1 MLNCPACHKLTISKG
16 QKFFTGPLGHFACP
30 ECQAELSVSWY
41 SSLSMVV
48 FLVILAGL
56 SQHASTLK
64 RVVTYVVG
72 VAAYMTIHMLLVP
85 LVARKR

>member
-1 MLNCPACHKLTISKG
+1 
-16 QKFFTGPLGHFACP
+16 
-30 ECQAELSVSWY
+30 
-41 SSLSMVV
+41 MVV

-64 RVVTYVVG
+64 RVVTYVLG